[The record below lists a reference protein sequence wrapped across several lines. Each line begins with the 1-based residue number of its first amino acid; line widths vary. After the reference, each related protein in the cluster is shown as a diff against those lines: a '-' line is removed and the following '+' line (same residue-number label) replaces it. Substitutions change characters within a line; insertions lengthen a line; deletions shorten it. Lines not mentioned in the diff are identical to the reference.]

1 MVQEALRETII
12 SMHEGNLESQQLT
25 SMLSIQQQRDRY
37 MARQLLSAPVPSL
50 LIAGGYHASK
60 KHGRT
65 VTHGR
70 SCHRHPSS
78 GVDACRKGMNITVDH
93 ADYVWFVAPDTTK
106 GKPWMMNILHFSQ
119 SVKWSS
125 WFICSLLLHGL
136 IFLAFIW
143 RFSEVQPAMSPAPA
157 IMLQWAEIIEAPSS
171 PLSLPVGIAQQESAV
186 TEEKQQTEDRQQRP
200 VTEDSDATI
209 EITRKKKSSDGEK
222 KKTRPPRKI
231 KAQTSDS
238 NPTAVSSNAAPQA
251 LVESSRIAAPFNS
264 DSTKRDN
271 SEASWESRVKGH
283 LNRYKRY
290 PGDAR
295 KRART
300 GTAVVTFTVNTEG
313 TIVSS
318 FLEIS
323 SGTFSLD
330 REAIA
335 VLERA
340 QPLPKPPPEILEG
353 GLFKVKMPITF
364 KLKE

>member
-1 MVQEALRETII
+1 
-12 SMHEGNLESQQLT
+12 
-25 SMLSIQQQRDRY
+25 
-37 MARQLLSAPVPSL
+37 
-50 LIAGGYHASK
+50 
-60 KHGRT
+60 
-65 VTHGR
+65 
-70 SCHRHPSS
+70 
-78 GVDACRKGMNITVDH
+78 
-93 ADYVWFVAPDTTK
+93 
-106 GKPWMMNILHFSQ
+106 MMNILHFSQ
-119 SVKWSS
+119 SEKWSS
-125 WFICSLLLHGL
+125 WFFCSLLLHGL

-143 RFSEVQPAMSPAPA
+143 RFSDVQPAMSPAPA
-157 IMLQWAEIIEAPSS
+157 IMLQWADIIEAPSS

-335 VLERA
+335 DLERD
-340 QPLPKPPPEILEG
+340 QPLPKAPPEIMKG
-353 GLFKVKMPITF
+353 GLYKARMPITC